1 MTSKFI
7 HLPTGDAVQAI
18 LVGSCVHYPDHGVM
32 LQSLKNERLVW
43 ITEPDNDKAKAIRD
57 EIVAKL
63 VA

>member
-7 HLPTGDAVQAI
+7 HLPTGDAVQAS
-18 LVGSCVHYPDHGVM
+18 LVGCCVHYVEHGVM
-32 LQSLKNERLVW
+32 IQNLKNERLVW

-63 VA
+63 IS